1 MHLAASG
8 IHPLEQMLS
17 LVGPIVGAIVF
28 LTLFFKLIGWF
39 DARSAVKR
47 LPFKG
52 VLDEL
57 TVATV
62 HLVGGATIENVRVI
76 GFTTDPSGAKDMLPY
91 ELRGMVILE
100 HADGRRTLIQA
111 KTVRMIEVPATVQ
124 STRP

>member
-17 LVGPIVGAIVF
+17 VVGPIVGAIVF
-28 LTLFFKLIGWF
+28 LTLFFKLIGWLS
-39 DARSAVKR
+39 ARSAVKR

-76 GFTTDPSGAKDMLPY
+76 GFTDPSSAKDMLPY

-100 HADGRRTLIQA
+100 HADGRRMLIQA
-111 KTVRMIEVPATVQ
+111 KTVRMIEVPATVR